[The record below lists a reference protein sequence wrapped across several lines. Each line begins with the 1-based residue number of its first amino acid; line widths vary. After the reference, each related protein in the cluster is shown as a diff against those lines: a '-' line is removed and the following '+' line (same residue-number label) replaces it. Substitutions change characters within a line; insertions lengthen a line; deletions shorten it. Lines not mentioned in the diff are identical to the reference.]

1 MTLLAKWGK
10 LYQVTSEVGYG
21 VMTDETR
28 CAVMCIFHIWIWLF
42 ASSLCV
48 TVAFV
53 QVAKVVRPPD
63 NERPVNKEILI
74 AVDGDSGPQ
83 ARPVQGTPGSMGT

>member
-1 MTLLAKWGK
+1 
-10 LYQVTSEVGYG
+10 
-21 VMTDETR
+21 
-28 CAVMCIFHIWIWLF
+28 MCIFHIWIWLS

-63 NERPVNKEILI
+63 NKIPVNKEIL
-74 AVDGDSGPQ
+74 D
-83 ARPVQGTPGSMGT
+83 